1 MGVVACGFSN
11 SHSTALNGG
20 YSNRSYS
27 GKPILLLTDRETG
40 PKLIVGGTLTMKN
53 FIKPAWLAITSVLL
67 ALGALPTSVSAQ
79 GADEAVEEIVTI
91 GTRRQGRTALD
102 TAVPIDVFNQEDLDS
117 VSSSDMLDIIKTL
130 VPSFNVGRVPIGDG
144 ATMIRPPQLRG
155 LDADKTLVLI
165 NGKRRHRAALVN
177 LGGFGAHGP
186 DLATIP
192 AIALKSVE
200 VLRDGASALY
210 GSDAIAG
217 VMNFNLRD
225 SAEGGE
231 IRMQHGVY
239 ADTAGGPGFGAPGAR
254 DSLEGQGG
262 EKDYKV
268 QLNFGMPLTED
279 GFMNVSAELY
289 GAQGT
294 SRGGRYEGGIQG
306 WGSGQ
311 KPSEAAAFPGGMYD
325 HDGIA
330 STAEMFRAGPDA
342 LTHVYETTTSGAN
355 PQGTLL
361 SILNAS
367 DGIPDDPDFRYR
379 DNLCNSEIGAGDCN
393 EMTWGEPTRDG
404 KRVFVNAGVTL
415 SDSSEAYAFFNYSD
429 TNADG
434 SFYHRRPGISQ
445 FKLSRDETGR
455 IFNPR
460 DRYPGGFTPRFHGN
474 VIDQSFTGGIRG
486 DVNGWNYD
494 FTARTGENEIRYI
507 LDNTINPSMG
517 AASPQTF
524 RPGNLIN
531 DEFAIN
537 MDFSKEFDVG
547 MANDAN
553 FAFGLEWR
561 EEGYEIVKGDTP
573 SWTIGP
579 YAAQDPHNFDVTAAE
594 AAAAL
599 AGGATAGSA
608 GTVAGCYIPGLAP
621 TAGTQCNAG
630 DPIFNALP
638 VGSNG
643 FPGYPAAYT
652 GKYSRDSY
660 AAYVDFEVDVTDEFL
675 VNVAGR
681 YEDFSDFGDNFS
693 AKIASRYT
701 VSDAITVRASA
712 GTGFRA
718 PTPGQISTK
727 NVSTR
732 IDPNGQPVAEGIF
745 PATNPLTAY
754 LGAKPLDAETSTQF
768 TLGLSATPT
777 DNLVVT
783 LDYYFVELEDR
794 IVLSSDFAITT
805 AVQDALTAAG
815 IPFQSDIAQVSYFT
829 NDLTTETSGIDL
841 VVTYNM
847 DWSGGNTVLSVAGN
861 WNDTEIM
868 GRVNRGT
875 AASPVYFI
883 NDESKYDNENGDP
896 SYRMNVS
903 ARHTT
908 GNDVTYSLRG
918 NLYGPYKNASNST
931 LATIQEYGRVLQWDT
946 DVSWDLSDE
955 YRLTFGINN
964 IFDTMPDR
972 DTIGETC
979 CGRTYRSDSVMDW
992 QGTYYYVRGQINF

>member
-1 MGVVACGFSN
+1 
-11 SHSTALNGG
+11 
-20 YSNRSYS
+20 
-27 GKPILLLTDRETG
+27 
-40 PKLIVGGTLTMKN
+40 MKN

-67 ALGALPTSVSAQ
+67 ALGSLPTSVSAQ

-91 GTRRQGRTALD
+91 GTRRAGRTALD

-117 VSSSDMLDIIKTL
+117 VSSSDMLDVIKTL

-192 AIALKSVE
+192 SIALRSIE

-217 VMNFNLRD
+217 VMNFNLRN

-231 IRMQHGVY
+231 IRMQHGWY
-239 ADTAGGPGFGAPGAR
+239 SDTAGGPGGLGIGKR
-254 DSLEGQGG
+254 GSLEGQGG

-268 QLNFGMPLTED
+268 QMNFGMPLTED
-279 GFMNVSAELY
+279 GFINVSSELY
-289 GAQGT
+289 SAQGT
-294 SRGGRYEGGIQG
+294 SRGGRYEFSIPGVD
-306 WGSGQ
+306 SNR
-311 KPSEAAAFPGGMYD
+311 PSEAAAMDGAMFD

-330 STAEMFRAGPDA
+330 STAKVFRAGPDA
-342 LTHVYETTTSGAN
+342 LSHVYETTTSGVN

-361 SILNAS
+361 TITNGG
-367 DGIPDDPDFRYR
+367 DGIPDDPDYRYR

-393 EMTWGEPTRDG
+393 EMTWGEPVRDG
-404 KRVFVNAGVTL
+404 IRVFVNSGITL
-415 SDSSEAYAFFNYSD
+415 SDSSEAYAWFNYSD

-434 SFYHRRPGISQ
+434 SFYHRRPGIAQ

-455 IFNPR
+455 IHNPR
-460 DRYPGGFTPRFHGN
+460 DQYPGGFTPRFHGN
-474 VIDQSFTGGIRG
+474 VIDEGMTAGIRG
-486 DVNGWNYD
+486 DMNGWNYD
-494 FTARTGENEIRYI
+494 FSTRYGENEIRYI
-507 LDNTINPSMG
+507 LDNTRNPSMG
-517 AASPQTF
+517 AASPSKF

-537 MDFSKEFDVG
+537 MDFSKEIDLG
-547 MANDAN
+547 AANPTN
-553 FAFGLEWR
+553 VAFGLEWR
-561 EEGYEIVKGDTP
+561 EEGYTIEAGDKP
-573 SWTIGP
+573 SWTVGP
-579 YAAQDPHNFDVTAAE
+579 YAGSDPHNFDVTAAE
-594 AAAAL
+594 AAL
-599 AGGATAGSA
+599 AGETRA
-608 GTVAGCYIPGLAP
+608 AGCYIPGQASFN
-621 TAGTQCNAG
+621 TQQTPYVGPITDDPATTDVDETKAAVNPGKHFCNPA
-630 DPIFNALP
+630 DPIFNSLP

-643 FPGYPAAYT
+643 FPGYDPAYT
-652 GKYSRDSY
+652 GTYSRDSVGV
-660 AAYVDFEVDVTDEFL
+660 YVDLETDITDEFL

-701 VSDAITVRASA
+701 VSDIMTVRASA

-732 IDPNGQPVAEGIF
+732 IDPNGEPVAEGIF
-745 PATNPLTAY
+745 PATNPLVKE
-754 LGAKPLDAETSTQF
+754 LGALPLDAETSTQF
-768 TLGLSATPT
+768 TLGLSATPS
-777 DNLVVT
+777 DNLVIT

-794 IVLSSDFAITT
+794 IVLSSDFPI
-805 AVQDALTAAG
+805 TAAVKASLDAKG
-815 IPFQSDIAQVSYFT
+815 IPYQSDIAQVSYFT
-829 NDLTTETSGIDL
+829 NDLTTETSGVDL

-847 DWSGGNTVLSVAGN
+847 DWSGGNTVLSMAGN
-861 WNDTEIM
+861 WNDTEIKDRLDRDP
-868 GRVNRGT
+868 GAGVK
-875 AASPVYFI
+875 YFI
-883 NDESKYDNENGDP
+883 NDESKFDNENGDP
-896 SYRMNVS
+896 SYRMNIS
-903 ARHTT
+903 ARHTMN
-908 GNDVTYSLRG
+908 NDVTVSLRG
-918 NLYGPYKNASNST
+918 NLYGPYKNAANST
-931 LATIQEYGRVLQWDT
+931 LASIQEYGRVMQWDT
-946 DVSWDLSDE
+946 DVSWDLSE
-955 YRLTFGINN
+955 MYRLTFGINN
-964 IFDTMPDR
+964 VFDAMPDL

-979 CGRTYRSDSVMDW
+979 CGRTYRSDSVQDW

>member
-1 MGVVACGFSN
+1 M
-11 SHSTALNGG
+11 
-20 YSNRSYS
+20 
-27 GKPILLLTDRETG
+27 
-40 PKLIVGGTLTMKN
+40 
-53 FIKPAWLAITSVLL
+53 
-67 ALGALPTSVSAQ
+67 
-79 GADEAVEEIVTI
+79 
-91 GTRRQGRTALD
+91 
-102 TAVPIDVFNQEDLDS
+102 
-117 VSSSDMLDIIKTL
+117 
-130 VPSFNVGRVPIGDG
+130 
-144 ATMIRPPQLRG
+144 
-155 LDADKTLVLI
+155 
-165 NGKRRHRAALVN
+165 
-177 LGGFGAHGP
+177 
-186 DLATIP
+186 
-192 AIALKSVE
+192 
-200 VLRDGASALY
+200 
-210 GSDAIAG
+210 
-217 VMNFNLRD
+217 
-225 SAEGGE
+225 
-231 IRMQHGVY
+231 
-239 ADTAGGPGFGAPGAR
+239 
-254 DSLEGQGG
+254 
-262 EKDYKV
+262 
-268 QLNFGMPLTED
+268 
-279 GFMNVSAELY
+279 
-289 GAQGT
+289 
-294 SRGGRYEGGIQG
+294 
-306 WGSGQ
+306 
-311 KPSEAAAFPGGMYD
+311 
-325 HDGIA
+325 
-330 STAEMFRAGPDA
+330 
-342 LTHVYETTTSGAN
+342 
-355 PQGTLL
+355 
-361 SILNAS
+361 
-367 DGIPDDPDFRYR
+367 
-379 DNLCNSEIGAGDCN
+379 
-393 EMTWGEPTRDG
+393 
-404 KRVFVNAGVTL
+404 
-415 SDSSEAYAFFNYSD
+415 
-429 TNADG
+429 
-434 SFYHRRPGISQ
+434 
-445 FKLSRDETGR
+445 
-455 IFNPR
+455 
-460 DRYPGGFTPRFHGN
+460 
-474 VIDQSFTGGIRG
+474 
-486 DVNGWNYD
+486 
-494 FTARTGENEIRYI
+494 
-507 LDNTINPSMG
+507 
-517 AASPQTF
+517 
-524 RPGNLIN
+524 
-531 DEFAIN
+531 
-537 MDFSKEFDVG
+537 
-547 MANDAN
+547 
-553 FAFGLEWR
+553 
-561 EEGYEIVKGDTP
+561 
-573 SWTIGP
+573 
-579 YAAQDPHNFDVTAAE
+579 
-594 AAAAL
+594 
-599 AGGATAGSA
+599 
-608 GTVAGCYIPGLAP
+608 
-621 TAGTQCNAG
+621 
-630 DPIFNALP
+630 
-638 VGSNG
+638 GSNG

-829 NDLTTETSGIDL
+829 NDLTTETSGVDL

-847 DWSGGNTVLSVAGN
+847 DWSGGNTVLSLAGN
-861 WNDTEIM
+861 WNDTEIKD
-868 GRVNRGT
+868 RVNRGT
-875 AASPVYFI
+875 DASPVYFI

>member
-1 MGVVACGFSN
+1 
-11 SHSTALNGG
+11 
-20 YSNRSYS
+20 
-27 GKPILLLTDRETG
+27 
-40 PKLIVGGTLTMKN
+40 MKN

-67 ALGALPTSVSAQ
+67 ALGSLPTSVSAQ

-91 GTRRQGRTALD
+91 GTRRAGRTALD

-117 VSSSDMLDIIKTL
+117 VSSSDMLDVIKTL

-192 AIALKSVE
+192 SIALRSIE

-217 VMNFNLRD
+217 VMNFNLRN

-231 IRMQHGVY
+231 IRMQHGWY
-239 ADTAGGPGFGAPGAR
+239 SDTAGGPGGLGIGKR
-254 DSLEGQGG
+254 GSLEGQGG

-268 QLNFGMPLTED
+268 QMNFGMPLTED
-279 GFMNVSAELY
+279 GFINVSSELY
-289 GAQGT
+289 SAQGT
-294 SRGGRYEGGIQG
+294 SRGGRYEFSIPGVD
-306 WGSGQ
+306 SNR
-311 KPSEAAAFPGGMYD
+311 PSEAAAMDGAMFD

-330 STAEMFRAGPDA
+330 STAKVFRAGPDA
-342 LTHVYETTTSGAN
+342 LSHVYETTTSGVN

-361 SILNAS
+361 TITNGG
-367 DGIPDDPDFRYR
+367 DGIPDDPDYRYR

-393 EMTWGEPTRDG
+393 EMTWGEPVRDG
-404 KRVFVNAGVTL
+404 IRVFVNSGITL
-415 SDSSEAYAFFNYSD
+415 SDSSEAYAWFNYSD

-434 SFYHRRPGISQ
+434 SFYHRRPGIAQ

-455 IFNPR
+455 IHNPR
-460 DRYPGGFTPRFHGN
+460 DQYPGGFTPRFHGN
-474 VIDQSFTGGIRG
+474 VIDEGMTAGIRG
-486 DVNGWNYD
+486 DMNGWNYD
-494 FTARTGENEIRYI
+494 FSTRYGENEIRYI
-507 LDNTINPSMG
+507 LDNTRNPSMG
-517 AASPQTF
+517 AASPSKF

-537 MDFSKEFDVG
+537 MDFSKEIDLG
-547 MANDAN
+547 AANPTN
-553 FAFGLEWR
+553 VAFGLEWR
-561 EEGYEIVKGDTP
+561 EEGYTIEAGDKP
-573 SWTIGP
+573 SWTVGP
-579 YAAQDPHNFDVTAAE
+579 YAGSDPHNFDVTAAE
-594 AAAAL
+594 AAL
-599 AGGATAGSA
+599 AGETRA
-608 GTVAGCYIPGLAP
+608 AGCYIPGQASFN
-621 TAGTQCNAG
+621 TQQTPYVGPIEDDPATTDVDETKAAVNPGKHFCNPA
-630 DPIFNALP
+630 DPIFNSLP

-643 FPGYPAAYT
+643 FPGYDPAYT
-652 GKYSRDSY
+652 GTYSRDSVGV
-660 AAYVDFEVDVTDEFL
+660 YVDLETDITDEFL

-701 VSDAITVRASA
+701 VSDIMTVRASA

-732 IDPNGQPVAEGIF
+732 IDPNGEPVAEGIF
-745 PATNPLTAY
+745 PATNPLVKE
-754 LGAKPLDAETSTQF
+754 LGALPLDAETSTQF
-768 TLGLSATPT
+768 TLGLSATPS
-777 DNLVVT
+777 DNLVIT

-794 IVLSSDFAITT
+794 IVLSSDFPI
-805 AVQDALTAAG
+805 TAAVKASLDAKG
-815 IPFQSDIAQVSYFT
+815 IPYQSDIAQVSYFT
-829 NDLTTETSGIDL
+829 NDLTTETSGVDL

-847 DWSGGNTVLSVAGN
+847 DWSGGNTVLSMAGN
-861 WNDTEIM
+861 WNDTEIKDRLDRDP
-868 GRVNRGT
+868 GAGVK
-875 AASPVYFI
+875 YFI
-883 NDESKYDNENGDP
+883 NDESKFDNENGDP
-896 SYRMNVS
+896 SYRMNIS
-903 ARHTT
+903 ARHTMN
-908 GNDVTYSLRG
+908 NDVTVSLRG
-918 NLYGPYKNASNST
+918 NLYGPYKNAANST
-931 LATIQEYGRVLQWDT
+931 LASIQEYGRVMQWDT
-946 DVSWDLSDE
+946 DVSWDLSE
-955 YRLTFGINN
+955 MYRLTFGINN
-964 IFDTMPDR
+964 VFDAMPDL

-979 CGRTYRSDSVMDW
+979 CGRTYRSDSVQDW